1 MEHNIIHDWFR
12 SRGQIPSSSVI
23 DKLELFARFIFEAG
37 ARFNITGFTTL
48 ESIIVNLVLGSIEPV
63 ISLCVSRGTN
73 FADIGSGAGIPGVPI
88 CILFPE
94 FCGTFIEANLKK
106 SDFICNVAG
115 RLCLDNVS
123 VVNKRAEDALSDSSY
138 REVFPY
144 CFSRACSPL
153 YSSLELCIPFLRSG
167 GLFYFYSHPLS
178 HPLPE
183 GIISHACRLGASP
196 VNPCDYYIHGFSGP
210 GALFIKTEPT
220 DSRFPRRFSVIK
232 REAEK
237 HLLSEV

>member
-1 MEHNIIHDWFR
+1 MEHNIIQNWLY
-12 SRGQIPSSSVI
+12 SRGIIPPPSVI
-23 DKLELFARFIFEAG
+23 DKLELYARLILEASS
-37 ARFNITGFTTL
+37 RFNITGLTTL

-63 ISLCVSRGTN
+63 NALRVSRGTR

-94 FCGTFIEANLKK
+94 FFGTFIESNRKK
-106 SDFICNVAG
+106 SDFIHDVAG
-115 RLCLDNVS
+115 RLCLENVS
-123 VVNKRAEDALSDSSY
+123 VVNKRAEDALSDSSF
-138 REVFPY
+138 RDVFPY

-153 YSSLELCIPFLRSG
+153 YSSLELCIPFLRPG
-167 GLFYFYSHPLS
+167 GLFYFYSHPLP

-183 GIISHACRLGASP
+183 GIISHAYRLGASP
-196 VNPCDYYIHGFSGP
+196 VHPCDYNSHGFSGS

-237 HLLSEV
+237 HLLP